1 MTELEVLQQIRALLE
16 IAVFCLEL
24 CAGFLAG
31 IMLHRWT
38 RGR

>member
-16 IAVFCLEL
+16 VGVFCLEL
-24 CAGFLAG
+24 CAAFLAG
-31 IMLHRWT
+31 GLLHRWT